1 MVRFVP
7 QEQVE
12 QRSSVTVVDA
22 ALWEALNMKNSVDR
36 KYMGT

>member
-22 ALWEALNMKNSVDR
+22 ALWEALNMKIRS
-36 KYMGT
+36 TESIWT